1 MPPTLSFQLQNIQ
14 QRRDGTSLSELIV
27 QGLLS
32 TPLKLPSLLLWD
44 DDGLR
49 LFDALTQTPTY
60 YLHDK
65 EVEILAQ
72 YANDMAA
79 RIPSGSVL
87 IELGCGSLRKTGAIL
102 SALERKNK
110 AIDYYALDVS
120 PGELSD
126 SLATLTARLG
136 PSSGVKVHGLVGT
149 YEDCISWLAGNP
161 WPQKQVDLVTLLWMG
176 NSVANHGQLEASS
189 VLGQFARAVQGAGV
203 PCQFLV
209 AVDACQ
215 KESRVLEAYDSD
227 QEALR
232 EFILNGLRHANTI
245 MGRQM
250 FNSDEWDCVCRFD
263 AHDHTLRVYYT
274 CRMDTELTVD
284 GHRLS
289 LANGSQIEAIT
300 SGKWTVGDVQQ
311 IAKRAGLRVK
321 DRWCDAECIYC
332 ETTICPTLLFDTN
345 RGRLLYNDCRLSLL

>member
-1 MPPTLSFQLQNIQ
+1 MSFRLQDIQ
-14 QRRDGTSLSELIV
+14 QRSDSTSLSELIV
-27 QGLLS
+27 QGLSS

-44 DDGLR
+44 DKGLG

-79 RIPSGSVL
+79 RIPPGSVL

-102 SALERKNK
+102 SALERQNK
-110 AIDYYALDVS
+110 SIHYYALDMS
-120 PGELSD
+120 RAKLSH
-126 SLATLTARLG
+126 SLATVTVQLG
-136 PSSGVKVHGLVGT
+136 PSSGVQVYGLVGT
-149 YEDCISWLAGNP
+149 YEDCIAWLRGNP
-161 WPQKQVDLVTLLWMG
+161 WPRKQVDLVTLLWLG
-176 NSVANHGQLEASS
+176 NSVANYGQLEASL
-189 VLGQFARAVQGAGV
+189 VLGQFSRAAQGAGV

-215 KESRVLEAYDSD
+215 QESRVLEAYDSD
-227 QEALR
+227 QKALR
-232 EFILNGLRHANTI
+232 DFILNGLRHANSI
-245 MGRQM
+245 MGRDM
-250 FNSDEWDCVCRFD
+250 FNRDQWGFVCRFD

-274 CRMDTELTVD
+274 CHKDTELTVD

-289 LANGSQIEAIT
+289 LASGSEIEAVT

-311 IAKRAGLRVK
+311 IAKRAGLRVV
-321 DRWCDAECIYC
+321 DRWCDAEDIYSV
-332 ETTICPTLLFDTN
+332 DQ
-345 RGRLLYNDCRLSLL
+345 